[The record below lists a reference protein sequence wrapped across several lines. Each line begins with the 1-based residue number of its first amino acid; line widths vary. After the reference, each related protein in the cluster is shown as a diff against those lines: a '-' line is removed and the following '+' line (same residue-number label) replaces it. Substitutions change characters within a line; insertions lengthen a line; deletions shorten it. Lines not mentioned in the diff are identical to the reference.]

1 MSDYPK
7 DWEDV
12 KLSNILIPQQ
22 FHDYL
27 CKKTSNIGKYPIIQ
41 QGDEPIYGYAE
52 SKPYEEYKRVL
63 LFGDHTLSLYRP
75 TKPFLLSSDGVK
87 ILKCSDELNRD
98 YVFYLMKNYMPES
111 EGYKRHYTVIKNLE
125 LMITQK
131 KQEQKAIADTL
142 MTFDKHIKNLEK
154 LIEKKKMI
162 RDGAVED
169 LMTGKTRLDG
179 FDGEWEEVKL
189 GEIANITKL
198 AGFEFTKYVSYSE
211 NGKIIALRG
220 LNIKNGK
227 LDLTD
232 VKYIDNSNFSF
243 LDRSKLF
250 KGDIV
255 FTYVGT
261 VGEAAV
267 INENKYYLAPN
278 VARIRLEN
286 KINSKFIAFII
297 SSKSFYKKVIFPLIA
312 TSSQPALSMGNIRK
326 FSLYITSNI
335 KEQEAIV
342 SIITSMDEEI
352 ENLENEKAKIE
363 KIKAGAMDDLLT
375 GKVRLI

>member
-7 DWEDV
+7 DWEEV
-12 KLSNILIPQQ
+12 KLSNILIPQP

-87 ILKCSDELNRD
+87 ILKCSDEFNRD

-142 MTFDKHIKNLEK
+142 MTLDKHVENLEM

-179 FDGEWEEVKL
+179 FDGEWEEKKIGELCYIVTKQTGFDYTNYIKDSLKKSKSDHDISFIQNKDFSLRQINMDTDYYIPLDVAEQFPKILLEEKCLLISISGRVGNVGVYEKNKKAFL
-189 GEIANITKL
+189 GGAICVLKFSNK
-198 AGFEFTKYVSYSE
+198 
-211 NGKIIALRG
+211 
-220 LNIKNGK
+220 
-227 LDLTD
+227 
-232 VKYIDNSNFSF
+232 KYIDW
-243 LDRSKLF
+243 
-250 KGDIV
+250 IM
-255 FTYVGT
+255 
-261 VGEAAV
+261 
-267 INENKYYLAPN
+267 YYL
-278 VARIRLEN
+278 
-286 KINSKFIAFII
+286 
-297 SSKSFYKKVIFPLIA
+297 SSKKGSEILI
-312 TSSQPALSMGNIRK
+312 K
-326 FSLYITSNI
+326 
-335 KEQEAIV
+335 
-342 SIITSMDEEI
+342 
-352 ENLENEKAKIE
+352 NEKKAH
-363 KIKAGAMDDLLT
+363 IKT
-375 GKVRLI
+375 